1 MQITKIGHGFDI
13 HPLVP
18 GRKCIIG
25 GVNIPFELGL
35 DGHSDAD
42 VLLHALCDSLIGA
55 MGLGD
60 IGHFFPDSD
69 DSFKDINSRLLLS
82 RVYDEMIKRNFVV
95 NNIDAT
101 IICEKPKIAPYSEQ
115 MKQNIAKDLKCDLHQ
130 INVKAK
136 TMEKIGSIGRCEG
149 IAAEVVCL
157 INSSQVK

>member
-25 GVNIPFELGL
+25 GVNIPFDLGL

-115 MKQNIAKDLKCDLHQ
+115 MKQNIATDLKCDLHQ